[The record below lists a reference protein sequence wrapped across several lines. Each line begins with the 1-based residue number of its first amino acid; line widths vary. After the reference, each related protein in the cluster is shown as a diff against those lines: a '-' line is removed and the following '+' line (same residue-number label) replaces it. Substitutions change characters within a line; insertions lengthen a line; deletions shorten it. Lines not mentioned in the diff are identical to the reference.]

1 MGHLA
6 CSSANSLVTFQR
18 MTYRVE
24 KGPNATTASQN
35 TLSAQV
41 LDDCIFPSRRLV
53 GSQRSP
59 RSSGNICEPQMLRT
73 NWLQSTS
80 SVSCPGVPGPASF
93 PCCLDFHRELV
104 VARTARGASPAG
116 WLSQQAPS
124 AFFTPPFSSVRLSL
138 RAAQAGLSD
147 SVMCHLN
154 KYISLGET
162 C

>member
-6 CSSANSLVTFQR
+6 CSSANGLVTFQR

-35 TLSAQV
+35 TPSAQV
-41 LDDCIFPSRRLV
+41 VDACIFLSRMLV
-53 GSQRSP
+53 GNQLSP
-59 RSSGNICEPQMLRT
+59 RSSGNICEPQMLRM

-80 SVSCPGVPGPASF
+80 SVFCPGVPGPVSF
-93 PCCLDFHRELV
+93 PCCLDFHGELL
-104 VARTARGASPAG
+104 ARTARGASPAS
-116 WLSQQAPS
+116 WLSQTS
-124 AFFTPPFSSVRLSL
+124 AFCLSHPPFSSVRLSV
-138 RAAQAGLSD
+138 RAAQAWLSD